1 MTIDYFAWRFWA
13 DMGNYVATVAIGLY
27 VWWDK
32 RKIRTAQRFQAVEQ
46 WQARQAPRLD
56 SLEAAMK
63 AARTMCKEHQAA
75 ALTLCKE
82 HQEQTES
89 LDLRQQ
95 ELLADYRS
103 LPSRADLNKLSDQV
117 GTIGENLGRMD
128 GRLTGIGRAVDLMN
142 QHLLKGGK

>member
-32 RKIRTAQRFQAVEQ
+32 RKIKTAQRFQAVEQ

-56 SLEAAMK
+56 TLEQAMN
-63 AARTMCKEHQAA
+63 AARSMCKEHHA
-75 ALTLCKE
+75 
-82 HQEQTES
+82 QTES
-89 LDLRQQ
+89 IDIRQQ
-95 ELLADYRS
+95 QLAADYRS
-103 LPSRADLNKLSDQV
+103 LPSRADLGKLSDQV